1 MKEKINLIL
10 TDLDNYVLT
19 MEQLQLLFEKLLF
32 YYGEKDMNMFIN
44 FIEAFN
50 IYFETL
56 NQLIQKHQTGGT
68 DE

>member
-56 NQLIQKHQTGGT
+56 NQLIQKHKTGGS